1 MNVTIKTEVKSITV
15 YPDRA
20 MITIQGSINLAAG
33 SHRLIFD
40 ELPIYMDTDS
50 VRARGQAEMATRLS
64 GVDVMPVYYEES
76 PADDVARLVDQ
87 IKKVKDE
94 LDVLDDESESHAAH
108 TTYIN
113 GIRQA
118 TDRFAQGLSRGK
130 STVED
135 QRELTNFL
143 YEQDRVTKAS
153 LRKIN
158 IDKRELKSKLAK
170 LQKEL
175 NERGSSKPKKRMR
188 ATVGLETDVGGEVT
202 LELMYLVSHAGWKPI
217 YDLRLSGENG
227 KNSVELTA
235 YAEIAQESGQ
245 EWSDAELSVS
255 TARPAVAQRMPEL
268 YPWYI
273 DIYSPPSSPVYR
285 ESRLRAQPA
294 TAGEAV
300 VAASVEAQAAMAD
313 EPIYYAGLET
323 ASVENTGSAVTFR
336 IKGRSDIPS
345 DGSTHK
351 KVIATYDMDPNL
363 DYLTIPKHTSAVFR
377 RIKMINETPAP
388 LLPGKANLFTQEE
401 FIGSTQLEYV
411 PNGGE
416 VELLFGVEERI
427 HVERELIKRDVDKV
441 RLRDK
446 RHIRYGFEI
455 ELENLMTN
463 EVIIE
468 LQDQLPV
475 SRHED
480 IKVRLETSEPEPSE
494 ISELNIMEWHL
505 AIQGG
510 EKRKIKFAYLVEHP
524 RDLVVNGL
532 DIG

>member
-1 MNVTIKTEVKSITV
+1 MNIAIKTEVKSVTV

-33 SHRLIFD
+33 SHRVIFD

-50 VRARGQAEMATRLS
+50 VRARGQAEMATRLL
-64 GVDVMPVYYEES
+64 GVDVMPVFYEES
-76 PADDVARLVDQ
+76 PAVDVAHLVDQ
-87 IKKVKDE
+87 IEKVKDE
-94 LDVLDDESESHAAH
+94 LHVLDDESETHTAH
-108 TTYIN
+108 TEFIN

-143 YEQDRVTKAS
+143 YEQDRDTKAS

-158 IDKRELKSKLAK
+158 IDKRDLKSKLAK

-175 NERGSSKPKKRMR
+175 NERGSSKPMKRMR
-188 ATVGLETDVGGEVT
+188 ATVGLESDGDGEVT
-202 LELMYLVSHAGWKPI
+202 LELMYLVSHAGWKPL

-227 KNSVELTA
+227 NNSVELTA

-245 EWSDAELSVS
+245 EWSDMELSVS

-268 YPWYI
+268 NPWYI
-273 DIYSPPSSPVYR
+273 DTYRPPSPPVYR
-285 ESRLRAQPA
+285 EARPAAQPLSVGEPMVQSQALVA
-294 TAGEAV
+294 TA
-300 VAASVEAQAAMAD
+300 AD
-313 EPIYYAGLET
+313 PILADLVT
-323 ASVENTGSAVTFR
+323 ASVESTGSAVTFR

-351 KVIATYDMDPNL
+351 KVIATYYLDPNI

-388 LLPGKANLFTQEE
+388 LLPGKSNLFAQEE
-401 FIGSTQLEYV
+401 FIGSTQLDYV

-416 VELLFGVEERI
+416 IELLFGVEERI
-427 HVERELIKRDVDKV
+427 HVERELIKRDVDKA

-446 RHIRYGFEI
+446 RYIRYGFEI
-455 ELENLMTN
+455 EIENLMSSDVN
-463 EVIIE
+463 LE

-480 IKVRLETSEPEPSE
+480 IKVRLESSEPEPSE
-494 ISELNIMEWHL
+494 TSELNIMEWHL
-505 AIQGG
+505 AIEAG
-510 EKRKIKFAYLVEHP
+510 EKRKIKFSYLVEHP
-524 RDLVVNGL
+524 RDLAVIGL
-532 DIG
+532 DIS